1 MVRNS
6 HDIQFPVLYL
16 IIPVMLGI
24 ASAVPAGDAL
34 LQLTGI
40 EPTDSAKIAA
50 RILAGLLIGLTL
62 LLVMVLIRRS
72 GKN

>member
-24 ASAVPAGDAL
+24 ASAVPAGDAVL
-34 LQLTGI
+34 ELTGI
-40 EPTDSAKIAA
+40 EPTVSAKVAT
-50 RILAGLLIGLTL
+50 RIIAGLFIGLTPL
-62 LLVMVLIRRS
+62 IVMVLIRRS

>member
-24 ASAVPAGDAL
+24 ASAVPAGDAV
-34 LQLTGI
+34 LQVTGV
-40 EPTDSAKIAA
+40 EPTDSATVVS
-50 RILAGLLIGLTL
+50 RIIAGLFIGLTL
-62 LLVMVLIRRS
+62 LLVMVLLRRN
-72 GKN
+72 GAK